1 MSKLLQF
8 AYFSTVNTW
17 SPHLILS
24 SKSIFTDNYP
34 IVSFKE
40 FTKKATIE
48 RVKIEDDKLYK
59 ILGVRSYGLGVYLN
73 REVLGSTLTM
83 RTYQKAKLNHL
94 FWCKVDTKNGAF
106 GIIVDEF
113 QDGLGSSNMNFA
125 ELDLSK
131 IEPKYLQLFFKSRRF
146 NVYMDNQ
153 VVGSTNR
160 KYIKFDDLLNDIKIP
175 LPTIWQQKKLVDKY
189 HEKLNLAKK
198 QEIEASQ
205 KESDIE
211 KYLFSE
217 LNFEVK
223 NSDNENNLLQFVKF
237 KNISRWDTQSN
248 YFNPDNLKSN
258 YKFARISELIKYSQ
272 YGLSE
277 KADLNSTTIPFLRMN
292 NIQNGELNVE
302 DLKYIN
308 LSAKQKENYLL
319 DYGDILFNR
328 TNSKELV
335 GKCAVFKLEQIYSFA
350 SYLIRLKLNHEL
362 VNYDYFVI
370 LLNSSLGRM
379 QIDATSRQITGQ
391 VNINVE
397 ELKSFLL
404 PLPSIE
410 IQEKIVKNIEII
422 KKDIKDLREKA
433 LYNKQFALNDFES
446 EIFNETE

>member
-8 AYFSTVNTW
+8 ANFQELINW
-17 SPHLILS
+17 SVKTNLS
-24 SKSIFTDNYP
+24 SL
-34 IVSFKE
+34 
-40 FTKKATIE
+40 IE
-48 RVKIEDDKLYK
+48 SKYKVVTLGNHIIEQKDKVKPFDFPEDDFK
-59 ILGVRSYGLGVYLN
+59 ILGVSNKVGLFDNEIKKGKEINQAYKIVKDGYLAYN
-73 REVLGSTLTM
+73 PYRI
-83 RTYQKAKLNHL
+83 N
-94 FWCKVDTKNGAF
+94 
-106 GIIVDEF
+106 
-113 QDGLGSSNMNFA
+113 
-125 ELDLSK
+125 
-131 IEPKYLQLFFKSRRF
+131 
-146 NVYMDNQ
+146 
-153 VVGSTNR
+153 VGSIGIKTEEH
-160 KYIKFDDLLNDIKIP
+160 KYDLISPAYVVFSCKATLLPEFLFLIFKTQTFNTIINESTRGSVRQILAFDILETLKIP
-175 LPTIWQQKKLVDKY
+175 LPTIAEQKEIVNKY
-189 HEKLNLAKK
+189 NEKLNLAKK
-198 QEIEASQ
+198 QGIEASQ

-292 NIQNGELNVE
+292 NIQNGELNID
-302 DLKYIN
+302 DLKYIS
-308 LSAKQKENYLL
+308 LSEKQKENYLL

-335 GKCAVFKLEQIYSFA
+335 GKSAVFKLEQIYSFA
-350 SYLIRLKLNHEL
+350 SYLIRLKLNNEL
-362 VNYDYFVI
+362 VNNDYFVI
-370 LLNSSLGRM
+370 LLNSSIGRM

-404 PLPSIE
+404 PLPSVE
-410 IQEKIVKNIEII
+410 IQEKIVRNIEII
-422 KKDIKDLREKA
+422 KNEIKVLRDKA
-433 LYNKQFALNDFES
+433 LSNKQNALNDFES